1 MPFTAK
7 VATFKTS
14 SACVDRCLHRHICI
28 YHPYFMCSYVFFR
41 LFLQT
46 LPRTTLDRLLEK
58 GKAVDIHQRSQSAKA
73 LKFAGSLLVLVG
85 AAMPAVVPVLSSAT
99 PATPASP
106 MAASPPPSPIPVVIS
121 AKTLGVVPGLWRLRI
136 VHLHQGVILKLTL
149 SWAPQ
154 AAAHRSAGH
163 MLRLADLM

>member
-28 YHPYFMCSYVFFR
+28 YRPYFMCSYVFFR

-46 LPRTTLDRLLEK
+46 LPRTTLDRLLEN

-73 LKFAGSLLVLVG
+73 LKFG
-85 AAMPAVVPVLSSAT
+85 
-99 PATPASP
+99 
-106 MAASPPPSPIPVVIS
+106 
-121 AKTLGVVPGLWRLRI
+121 
-136 VHLHQGVILKLTL
+136 
-149 SWAPQ
+149 
-154 AAAHRSAGH
+154 SAGISVVV
-163 MLRLADLM
+163 